1 MTSEDKNLL
10 VTENLR
16 LVTSLCKKFV
26 GKGIDFDDLYGAG
39 CVGLVKAAK
48 GFDATR
54 GLQFSTY
61 AVPVIL
67 GEIRRL
73 FRDGGE
79 IKVSRSIREIYLKA
93 TRVRNALQTSLD
105 REPTISEIAAGLG
118 LSAESVAEAFCA
130 CKSTV
135 SLTVHDDQN
144 EKEIELPDQNG
155 EDVLSDRLTIEI
167 ALKKLPPEQQKLI
180 NLRYFKALT
189 QTETA
194 EKMSMSQVRVSR
206 TEKKALLRL
215 REIIGA

>member
-1 MTSEDKNLL
+1 MTSEDRDLL

-16 LVTSLCKKFV
+16 LVTSLCKKFL

-48 GFDATR
+48 GFDETR
-54 GLQFSTY
+54 GLRFSTY

-79 IKVSRSIREIYLKA
+79 VKVSRSIRETYLKA
-93 TRVRNALQTSLD
+93 MRVRDTLRTTLD
-105 REPTISEIAAGLG
+105 REPTVGEIADRLG
-118 LSAESVAEAFCA
+118 LPTESVAEAFCA
-130 CKSTV
+130 CKTTV
-135 SLTVHDDQN
+135 SLTVGDDQN
-144 EKEIELPDQNG
+144 DKEIEIPDQNG

-167 ALKKLPPEQQKLI
+167 ALKKLPPEEQRLI

-194 EKMSMSQVRVSR
+194 QKLSMSQVRVSR

>member
-1 MTSEDKNLL
+1 MTSEDRDLL

-16 LVTSLCKKFV
+16 LVTSLCKKFL

-54 GLQFSTY
+54 GLRFSTY

-79 IKVSRSIREIYLKA
+79 VKVSRSIRETYLKA
-93 TRVRNALQTSLD
+93 MRVRDTLRTTLD
-105 REPTISEIAAGLG
+105 REPTVGEIADRLG
-118 LSAESVAEAFCA
+118 LPAESVAEAFCA
-130 CKSTV
+130 CKTTV
-135 SLTVHDDQN
+135 SLTVGDDQN
-144 EKEIELPDQNG
+144 DKEIEIPDQNG

-167 ALKKLPPEQQKLI
+167 ALKKLPPEEQKLI

-194 EKMSMSQVRVSR
+194 QKLSMSQVRVSR